1 MALRHDP
8 RVRMYIDSDWRD
20 VTGHVLYD
28 QRVHI
33 TRGRGDAATVTPP
46 QTCSFGLSNQDLRY
60 TPHNPMGP
68 YYGHLGQN
76 TPVEVLKVLASDSF
90 SRTVTSGWGVAD
102 TGQSWNSGLFG
113 AGGSVLLSNWNVTPG
128 AGTMSVPATSAYR
141 AARIT
146 SESYRDVDYQHD
158 VSIPIT
164 NVTGGNLEPGNVYL
178 RHDRATDIGYLCR
191 VVITTAE
198 AVTVTFHHTSVGE
211 LATPVTVAGLTHS
224 SAQTLRIRCQAEGNT
239 LRAKVWAVG
248 TGEPYDWAITVH
260 DTRITT
266 AGLVGPRNGIA
277 AGNTNA
283 LPIVFSVSNIRVAS
297 MRSATELSAP
307 KSASDVSG
315 RVRTASI
322 ESAGILRRLGQGD
335 APQQSVL
342 RRAIL
347 GLSAQPK
354 AYWPCEDIASAT
366 GGPSSGLPGGA
377 PMAGAPDYAADDTTF
392 ACSAPLPT
400 LPGVGGGLY
409 GVVPTFVS
417 SGANQVRWLMRIP
430 DAGITDGIT
439 ILRVL
444 TTGGTTGFWDVRYN
458 AGGGLSLIVFDPNGT
473 QIYGVGMAFDVE
485 GKARRYSL
493 ELTQNGADVDWA
505 LSEVSPE
512 AATGVDSTLTG
523 RTFGRMSEVL
533 LTPGE
538 DTVVGHIT
546 VENSVTSAF
555 DLVDQLGAFAGET
568 AVDRLIRLAEENSVP
583 FAYIGNASD
592 SAAMGPQRVDTL
604 VNLMRECADTDG
616 GSLGESRG
624 VVGLKYRTRASAY
637 AQTPAVTVDCSL
649 TQLRHPFQPVP
660 DDRDTVNDITVKR
673 ASGGEFRRTLDVGR
687 MSTLPPPVGIGR
699 YDDTHDANSHTE
711 AVAGYLADWLL
722 ALGTIDEPRYP
733 ELGLTLDSADVV
745 TLRQA
750 ALDVDTDD
758 LVRVV
763 NAGAYVGV
771 FDPIDQLIRGTKET
785 LSNIEHTLVFNA
797 TPAAPYA
804 VAVLDAATAVLDS
817 GSSTLATGY
826 SATATSISVVTSN
839 AGDLWATAGI
849 FPRVIM
855 VAGETMTVTAISG
868 ATSPQTFTV
877 SRSTNGVVK
886 QQLAGTPVHALTPA
900 RLAM

>member
-1 MALRHDP
+1 
-8 RVRMYIDSDWRD
+8 VRMYIGSDWTD
-20 VTGHVLYD
+20 VTGDVLYN

-60 TPHNPMGP
+60 APHNPMSP
-68 YYGHLGQN
+68 YYGSLGQN
-76 TPVEVLKVLASDSF
+76 TPIEVFKVLASDSF

-113 AGGSVLLSNWNVTPG
+113 SGGSVVLSNWNVTPG

-146 SESYRDVDYQHD
+146 SERYRDVDYQHD
-158 VSIPIT
+158 VSIPLT
-164 NVTGGNLEPGNVYL
+164 NVTGGDLEPGNVYL

-198 AVTVTFHHTSVGE
+198 AVTVTFHHTVVGQ
-211 LATPVTVAGLTHS
+211 LAAPVTVAGLTHS

-248 TGEPYDWAITVH
+248 TGEPYGWAITVH
-260 DTRITT
+260 DTRVVV
-266 AGLVGPRNGIA
+266 AGLVGPRNGVA
-277 AGNTNA
+277 ASNTNA
-283 LPIVFSVSNIRVAS
+283 LPIVFSISNVRVSS
-297 MRSATELSAP
+297 MRSSTELSAP
-307 KSASDVSG
+307 KGVSDVSG
-315 RVRTASI
+315 RVRTASV

-335 APQQSVL
+335 APQQSVM

-347 GLSAQPK
+347 GLTARPM
-354 AYWPCEDIASAT
+354 AYWPCEDIEGST

-377 PMAGAPDYAADDTTF
+377 PMAGDPDYAADDTTF

-400 LPGVGGGLY
+400 LPGIGTGLY

-444 TTGGTTGFWDVRYN
+444 MTGGTTGFWDIRYN
-458 AGGGLSLIVFDPNGT
+458 AGGGLSLIIFDPNGT
-473 QIYGVGMAFDVE
+473 QIYGAGMAFDVE

-493 ELTQNGADVDWA
+493 ELTQDGADIDWA
-505 LSEVSPE
+505 ISEVSPE
-512 AATGVDSTLTG
+512 GATGVNGTLAG

-555 DLVDQLGAFAGET
+555 DLAVQLGAFAGET
-568 AVDRLIRLAEENSVP
+568 AVDRLIRLSSENAVP
-583 FAYIGNASD
+583 FAYVGTASD
-592 SAAMGPQRVDTL
+592 SERMGPQRVDTL
-604 VNLMRECADTDG
+604 INLLRECADTDG

-624 VVGLKYRTRASAY
+624 VVGLSYRTRASAY
-637 AQTPAVTVDCSL
+637 AQTPVVAIDCSL

-673 ASGGEFRRTLDVGR
+673 ATGGEFRRTLDVGR
-687 MSTLPPPVGIGR
+687 MSTLPPPVGVGR

-711 AVAGYLADWLL
+711 SSAGYLADWLL

-733 ELGLTLDSADVV
+733 ALGLTLDSDD
-745 TLRQA
+745 TLPLRQA

-758 LVRVV
+758 LIRVV
-763 NAGAYVGV
+763 GAGSYIGV
-771 FDPIDQLIRGTKET
+771 FDPIDQLVRGTKET
-785 LSNIEHTLVFNA
+785 LSNIEHVLLFNT
-797 TPAAPYA
+797 TPATPYA
-804 VAVLDAATAVLDS
+804 VAVLDAAAAVLDS
-817 GSSTLATGY
+817 GTSTLAAGY
-826 SATATSISVVTSN
+826 SSSATTLSVATAN

-849 FPRVIM
+849 FPRVIV
-855 VAGETMTVTAISG
+855 VAGETMTVSAISG

-886 QQLAGTPVHALTPA
+886 AQLAGAPVHASTPA